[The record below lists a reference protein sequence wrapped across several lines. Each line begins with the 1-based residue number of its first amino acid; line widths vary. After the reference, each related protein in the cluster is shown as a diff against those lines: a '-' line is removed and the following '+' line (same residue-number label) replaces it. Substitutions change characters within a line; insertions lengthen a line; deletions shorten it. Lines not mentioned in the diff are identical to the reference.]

1 MKYFKDYNCDDY
13 RIKKG
18 AENKTRDV
26 FLQQIR
32 LNKYEVEATAI
43 Y

>member
-18 AENKTRDV
+18 EENKTRDV
-26 FLQQIR
+26 FFIA
-32 LNKYEVEATAI
+32 NTIK
-43 Y
+43 